1 VHDALRHLHR
11 RPGWRH
17 RRAGPRDPGRG
28 AHAEQ
33 RAAACRLTRP
43 GRHRGGL
50 RFAGPWPRCRVGGSA
65 GRGRRVVSVRTGE
78 PGRRA
83 HQRHPRAQ
91 RGDLPGV
98 VRPGMSGFASRVA
111 ARARD
116 GVTVVFVVTTL
127 TGVGSPSPVLVAPA
141 MADPAGMYGD
151 PPKAAQYWAPQSFG
165 NNCVLMSVADVVGQV
180 SGQMPSEQQIID
192 LAQNTPSVAEEGKT
206 VYTDTEGDGVDTRD
220 ISVLLAHYGIHA
232 TTS

>member
-1 VHDALRHLHR
+1 
-11 RPGWRH
+11 
-17 RRAGPRDPGRG
+17 
-28 AHAEQ
+28 
-33 RAAACRLTRP
+33 
-43 GRHRGGL
+43 
-50 RFAGPWPRCRVGGSA
+50 
-65 GRGRRVVSVRTGE
+65 
-78 PGRRA
+78 
-83 HQRHPRAQ
+83 
-91 RGDLPGV
+91 
-98 VRPGMSGFASRVA
+98 MSGFASRVA

-192 LAQNTPSVAEEGKT
+192 VAQTIPSATGAGAT
-206 VYTDTEGDGVDTRD
+206 VYTDANGDGVDTRD
-220 ISVLLAHYGIHA
+220 IGVLLTHYGIHG
-232 TTS
+232 TTSEDAKGQAALSALEAALGSRHAVMVPGSSVTSRCPSPPSCRPGGPAISR